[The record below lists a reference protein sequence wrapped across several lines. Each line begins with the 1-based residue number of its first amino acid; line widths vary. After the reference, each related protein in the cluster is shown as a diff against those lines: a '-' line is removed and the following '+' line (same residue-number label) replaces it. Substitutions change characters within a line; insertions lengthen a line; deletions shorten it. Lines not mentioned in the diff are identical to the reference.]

1 VKFLVWLLSAANLW
15 FGGRSFLNAIHVLQ
29 TSKYSQRTDWMFAV
43 LFLGLGVAGF
53 YLSIALHN
61 PKLGLLVALGPWVLA
76 IVVLFIT
83 MLTSNYQ

>member
-1 VKFLVWLLSAANLW
+1 MKYLVWLLSAANLW

-29 TSKYSQRTDWMFAV
+29 TSKYSQRTTVIFAL
-43 LFLGLGVAGF
+43 LFLSLGAAGF
-53 YLSIALHN
+53 YLSIARQN

-76 IVVLFIT
+76 IVVLFVT